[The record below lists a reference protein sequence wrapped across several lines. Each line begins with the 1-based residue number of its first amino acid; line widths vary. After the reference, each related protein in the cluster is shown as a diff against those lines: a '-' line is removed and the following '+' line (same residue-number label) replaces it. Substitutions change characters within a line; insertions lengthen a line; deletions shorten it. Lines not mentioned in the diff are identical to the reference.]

1 MFRGGLGRILANEL
15 RFGIEHH
22 YNASDPGAL
31 AAPSVAAIWD
41 HLQTEVFNFFFS
53 KIFFMKVRL
62 KPSHITKAFKLFFVN
77 NGIFFKNVD
86 RNEF

>member
-41 HLQTEVFNFFFS
+41 HLQSEVIHFFFS
-53 KIFFMKVRL
+53 NFFMKVRL
-62 KPSHITKAFKLFFVN
+62 KPSQTTKAFKLFS
-77 NGIFFKNVD
+77 
-86 RNEF
+86 